1 MTPALAWRGE
11 EAVALGGRG
20 GSRIPTAVA
29 QVLLHLL
36 VDGDPL
42 QTAVDRPR
50 LHHQWLP
57 DVLRAEADALS
68 PETIEELSSRGHEVD
83 FWTKDAK
90 VNAVRTFEDGTF
102 EAAADPR
109 GPGSAGVVEPIH

>member
-1 MTPALAWRGE
+1 MGFLSNYIVPSLFT
-11 EAVALGGRG
+11 
-20 GSRIPTAVA
+20 
-29 QVLLHLL
+29 VLLHLL

-57 DVLRAEADALS
+57 DILRAQADALS
-68 PETIEELSSRGHEVD
+68 PETTQELVRRGHDVEV
-83 FWTKDAK
+83 WTRDSK
-90 VNAVRTFEDGTF
+90 VNAVRVLEDGTL

-109 GPGSAGVVEPIH
+109 GPGSAGVVSPIQ

>member
-1 MTPALAWRGE
+1 MTPTLAWRGKE
-11 EAVALGGRG
+11 TLALGGRG
-20 GSRIPTAVA
+20 GGRIPTAVA

-57 DVLRAEADALS
+57 DILRAESDALG
-68 PETIEELSSRGHEVD
+68 PETTQELVRRGHDVEV
-83 FWTKDAK
+83 WTKYAA
-90 VNAVRTFEDGTF
+90 VNAVRVLADGTF

-109 GPGSAGVVEPIH
+109 GPGTAGVVEPIY